1 MTTYSYQNKL
11 YNTLQEVESAVSA
24 FKDKLDNQP
33 TTYCEV
39 KEVTGSDEAGWTAV
53 TDELTDAEILSLDP
67 AKRYY
72 IYSQYD
78 GESFYGLTA
87 EETTTKKNQFRNA
100 FATRVRANTL
110 CTMDAPTNEDMSI
123 YVV

>member
-1 MTTYSYQNKL
+1 MAVYEYLRVK
-11 YNTLQEVESAVSA
+11 YETLAEAEAAVTA
-24 FKDKLDNQP
+24 FKNQLDNQP
-33 TTYCEV
+33 NTYCEV
-39 KEVTGSDEAGWTAV
+39 KEVTGSNADGWTAV
-53 TDELTDAEILSLDP
+53 TDTLTDAEILSLDP